1 MNGRTR
7 RTVAVGGSAWF
18 ALLVVALLVGPHAAF
33 FLLAALTTGAAAVV
47 VRRRVA
53 ARPFRELRAWRWF
66 TPVGGVLAAGFAVEA
81 LIELLHPR
89 LPLTGLGLA
98 LGTIAACVL
107 LYEATQYW
115 NRYGLGDWDPGEWM
129 AGIAGLVGATS
140 LTVYLTYRVLPA
152 APDLGPPWRVAVE
165 VLLVSA
171 LVVMALTAMVML
183 LTAHLLADWRSWTLV
198 GLLVALAGLGV
209 ARYLLL
215 VTGHRAGGA
224 LTVAGVLVWVL
235 LALLIGVAS
244 AAPRVR
250 NTASFV
256 SSRASTVGALVVVVG
271 GGTLIVLDAL
281 APSGQRAVPVLAALC
296 TLIGC
301 LRLLRVAT
309 DLADLA
315 SARTEARTDGLTG
328 IPNRRALLEHLDEML
343 VSTDRAA
350 LLMIDLD
357 DFKGINDG
365 MGHAA
370 GDELIRVIATRLSA
384 ETGAAGLLARLGG
397 DEFAVAL
404 HSPDPEQARR
414 VADGLLEAVRAPVTI
429 DEYAVRVDASI
440 GVASTRLGAATLHAL
455 LRGADA
461 AMYTAKRSGGGVQ
474 VYDEAAA
481 AATERRRD
489 VLSDLR
495 TLLVDPG
502 VGGAAGS
509 VGALVLHYQ
518 PQVSCTD
525 GAVVGVEALVR
536 WDHPRHG
543 LLGPAA
549 FLDLVEDYRLM
560 PLLTRVVL
568 AQATA
573 VAAAWREHGWD
584 LPVAVNLSASSL
596 ARAELLP
603 EVGAALARAG
613 LPTDRLVLEVT
624 ETAIMQ
630 DPAQA
635 VATVVAAAG
644 RGLRISIDDYGT
656 GYSSLSYLD
665 QMPAHELKLDRSF
678 TSRLLEDERTRV
690 IVAGTITLAHRLGLT
705 VTAEGVEDAATE
717 QALRGLGC
725 DRSQGYLHARPLPVA
740 ELRPWLAAR
749 CGVVEGA

>member
-1 MNGRTR
+1 
-7 RTVAVGGSAWF
+7 
-18 ALLVVALLVGPHAAF
+18 
-33 FLLAALTTGAAAVV
+33 
-47 VRRRVA
+47 
-53 ARPFRELRAWRWF
+53 
-66 TPVGGVLAAGFAVEA
+66 
-81 LIELLHPR
+81 
-89 LPLTGLGLA
+89 
-98 LGTIAACVL
+98 
-107 LYEATQYW
+107 
-115 NRYGLGDWDPGEWM
+115 
-129 AGIAGLVGATS
+129 
-140 LTVYLTYRVLPA
+140 
-152 APDLGPPWRVAVE
+152 VAVE

-573 VAAAWREHGWD
+573 EAAAWREHGWD

>member
-573 VAAAWREHGWD
+573 
-584 LPVAVNLSASSL
+584 
-596 ARAELLP
+596 ELLP

>member
-560 PLLTRVVL
+560 PLLTRVVGGPGPPPPRPRPG
-568 AQATA
+568 ASTA
-573 VAAAWREHGWD
+573 GTCRSPSTCPRAAWPAPSCCRRSAPRWPGPGCRPTGWCSRS
-584 LPVAVNLSASSL
+584 PRPRSCRTRRRPSRPWWPPPAGGCGSASTTT
-596 ARAELLP
+596 APGTPRC
-603 EVGAALARAG
+603 
-613 LPTDRLVLEVT
+613 PTWTRCPRT
-624 ETAIMQ
+624 SSSWTA
-630 DPAQA
+630 PSPRGCWRTSAPGSSSR
-635 VATVVAAAG
+635 G
-644 RGLRISIDDYGT
+644 RSRSRT
-656 GYSSLSYLD
+656 GS
-665 QMPAHELKLDRSF
+665 A
-678 TSRLLEDERTRV
+678 
-690 IVAGTITLAHRLGLT
+690 
-705 VTAEGVEDAATE
+705 
-717 QALRGLGC
+717 
-725 DRSQGYLHARPLPVA
+725 
-740 ELRPWLAAR
+740 
-749 CGVVEGA
+749 

>member
-18 ALLVVALLVGPHAAF
+18 VLLVVALVLGAHAAF
-33 FLLAALTTGAAAVV
+33 FLLAALTTATAATV

-66 TPVGGVLAAGFAVEA
+66 TPVGWVLAAGFAVEA
-81 LIELLHPR
+81 AIGLLHPR
-89 LPLTGLGLA
+89 VPLTGLGLA

-129 AGIAGLVGATS
+129 AGIGGLVGATS
-140 LTVYLTYRVLPA
+140 LTVYLTYRLLPG
-152 APDLGPPWRVAVE
+152 APDLGPRVAVE

-171 LVVMALTAMVML
+171 LVVIALTALTML
-183 LTAHLLADWRSWTLV
+183 FTAHLFSDWRSWTLV
-198 GLLVALAGLGV
+198 GLLVTLGGLGV
-209 ARYLLL
+209 ARYVLLI
-215 VTGHRAGGA
+215 TGHAAGGA

-235 LALLIGVAS
+235 LSLLIGVAS

-250 NTASFV
+250 NAASFV
-256 SSRASTVGALVVVVG
+256 SARASTVGALVVVVG
-271 GGTLIVLDAL
+271 GGTLVVLDAL
-281 APSGQRAVPVLAALC
+281 APSGQRAVPLLAALC

-309 DLADLA
+309 DLAELA

-328 IPNRRALLEHLDEML
+328 IPNRRALLEHLEEML
-343 VSTDRAA
+343 SRTDRAA

-404 HSPDPEQARR
+404 HSPDPELARR
-414 VADGLLEAVRAPVTI
+414 VAEGLLEAVRAPVVI
-429 DEYAVRVDASI
+429 DDYAVRVDASI
-440 GVASTRLGAATLHAL
+440 GVASTGLGAATLHAL

-474 VYDEAAA
+474 VYDEVAAA
-481 AATERRRD
+481 VTERRRD

-502 VGGAAGS
+502 TPDDAGASGG

-518 PQVSCTD
+518 PQICCAS

-549 FLDLVEDYRLM
+549 FLDLVEAYRLM
-560 PLLTRVVL
+560 PMLTRVVL
-568 AQATA
+568 EQAT
-573 VAAAWREHGWD
+573 VEAAAWRALGWD
-584 LPVAVNLSASSL
+584 LTVSVNLSASSL
-596 ARAELLP
+596 SRAELLP

-644 RGLRISIDDYGT
+644 HGLQISIDDYGT

-665 QMPAHELKLDRSF
+665 QMPAHELKLDRAF

-690 IVAGTITLAHRLGLT
+690 IVAGTIGLAHRLGLT
-705 VTAEGVEDAATE
+705 VTAEGVEDVATE
-717 QALRGLGC
+717 QALRALGC

-749 CGVVEGA
+749 CAVEV

>member
-1 MNGRTR
+1 
-7 RTVAVGGSAWF
+7 
-18 ALLVVALLVGPHAAF
+18 
-33 FLLAALTTGAAAVV
+33 
-47 VRRRVA
+47 
-53 ARPFRELRAWRWF
+53 
-66 TPVGGVLAAGFAVEA
+66 
-81 LIELLHPR
+81 
-89 LPLTGLGLA
+89 
-98 LGTIAACVL
+98 
-107 LYEATQYW
+107 
-115 NRYGLGDWDPGEWM
+115 M

-573 VAAAWREHGWD
+573 EAAAWREHGWD